1 MAKIIIVNNKRHKRG
16 LNANVNKRGDS
27 HLEAILA
34 ALIFIGFVFVL
45 FYFIKPFETRTESNI
60 IEILKAN
67 LPEYLSAN
75 LSEVGLNVEEN
86 VAGACF
92 YIPASFGNY
101 TVVFEKNG
109 SLVNSKATQNSL
121 FIYGARGFYEIY
133 ISDEFVDSNINIAQC
148 SAISKYRLSV
158 MRKVDALS
166 YSRINELNRTY
177 WENYEKFK
185 DNLRVP
191 KSSDFGFIVLD
202 DRGNVI
208 VDSLKSPSATINIK
222 VDEIVRQMLYSNG
235 TLQNI
240 KMRIYAY

>member
-1 MAKIIIVNNKRHKRG
+1 MINKKRTDKKG
-16 LNANVNKRGDS
+16 AG

-34 ALIFIGFVFVL
+34 ALIFIGFIFVL

-75 LSEVGLNVEEN
+75 LSEVGLNVEEDITG
-86 VAGACF
+86 VCF
-92 YIPASFGNY
+92 SVPVSMGNH
-101 TVVFEKNG
+101 TAVFEKNG

-121 FIYGARGFYEIY
+121 FIYGARGFYDVY
-133 ISDEFVDSNINIAQC
+133 ISDEFSDSNINTAQC
-148 SAISKYRLSV
+148 FSASKYRLSV

-166 YSRINELNRTY
+166 YSKINELNKTY

-191 KSSDFGFIVLD
+191 KSSDFGFIILD
-202 DRGNVI
+202 DRGNII
-208 VDSLKSPSATINIK
+208 VDSLKTPKTTLNIK
-222 VDEIVRQMLYSNG
+222 ADEVIKQMLHSNG